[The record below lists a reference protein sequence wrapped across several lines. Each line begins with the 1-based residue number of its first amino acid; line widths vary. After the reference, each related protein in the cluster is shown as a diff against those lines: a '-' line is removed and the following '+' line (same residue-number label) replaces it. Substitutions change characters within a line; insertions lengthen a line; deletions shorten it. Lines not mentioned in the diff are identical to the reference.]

1 RWKRRVSGLQRL
13 YGRLAH
19 GRGSDGP
26 RPNAT
31 AGGPDAVPSLGAE
44 SGTFAGRSR
53 PGHIGLAD
61 SLQGASNPDGEYFDV
76 SPMPG
81 FGSGFTFSAWTYIT
95 STTGRTW
102 MRIFDF
108 GNGEGLDNIFFGRQ
122 DASST
127 LLFDVFPGQIVSDED
142 GIVTGEW
149 RHLTTTISASDEG
162 TSVNATHLYEVADRT
177 PRPRFPGPPRLLIA

>member
-1 RWKRRVSGLQRL
+1 
-13 YGRLAH
+13 
-19 GRGSDGP
+19 
-26 RPNAT
+26 
-31 AGGPDAVPSLGAE
+31 
-44 SGTFAGRSR
+44 
-53 PGHIGLAD
+53 
-61 SLQGASNPDGEYFDV
+61 
-76 SPMPG
+76 
-81 FGSGFTFSAWTYIT
+81 WTYIT

-177 PRPRFPGPPRLLIA
+177 PRPRFPGPPRLLIAARRSPAPSCSVIPRAAASHQLPVPVAW